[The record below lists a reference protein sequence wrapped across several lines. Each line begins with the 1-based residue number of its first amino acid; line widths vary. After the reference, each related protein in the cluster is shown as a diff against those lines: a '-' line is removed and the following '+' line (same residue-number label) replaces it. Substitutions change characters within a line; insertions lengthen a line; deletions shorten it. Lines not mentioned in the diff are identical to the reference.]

1 MSTPLFIRTVSLRV
15 RLTLALV
22 LAFLLIFADHRLGA
36 MQQARMFLNSVIS
49 PVQYLAVMP
58 EQSLDNLV
66 YRLQSRR
73 SLIAEN
79 DRLKRDMLDLQG
91 QLQRFEFLA
100 LENDR
105 LRTLLASDERRERL
119 RMVAEVIAVD
129 SDPFTH
135 QVVVNK
141 GTRHG
146 VYIGQP
152 VIDAEGVV
160 GQVVDVGV
168 ITARVI
174 LLTDQS
180 HAIPTRAQA
189 SGIRVIAQGVGETNT
204 LELMHVPH
212 STELQVGDLLMS
224 SGLGGVFPEGYPVA
238 RITAII
244 RDESLPF
251 AQVRATP
258 VANLDRI
265 RMLLLLWES
274 DSEYQPL
281 NGDAT
286 ESANA
291 SDLPE
296 ERR

>member
-36 MQQARMFLNSVIS
+36 MQQVRMFLNSAIS
-49 PVQYLAVMP
+49 PVQYLAVLP
-58 EQSLDNLV
+58 EQSLDNFI
-66 YRLQSRR
+66 YSIQSRR

-79 DRLKRDMLDLQG
+79 DRLKHEMLELQG

-146 VYIGQP
+146 VFIGQP

-160 GQVVDVGV
+160 GQVVDVGM

-174 LLTDQS
+174 LPHRSKPRHSD
-180 HAIPTRAQA
+180 PGA
-189 SGIRVIAQGVGETNT
+189 SEWYSR
-204 LELMHVPH
+204 HCP
-212 STELQVGDLLMS
+212 
-224 SGLGGVFPEGYPVA
+224 
-238 RITAII
+238 
-244 RDESLPF
+244 
-251 AQVRATP
+251 
-258 VANLDRI
+258 
-265 RMLLLLWES
+265 
-274 DSEYQPL
+274 
-281 NGDAT
+281 
-286 ESANA
+286 
-291 SDLPE
+291 
-296 ERR
+296 RRR